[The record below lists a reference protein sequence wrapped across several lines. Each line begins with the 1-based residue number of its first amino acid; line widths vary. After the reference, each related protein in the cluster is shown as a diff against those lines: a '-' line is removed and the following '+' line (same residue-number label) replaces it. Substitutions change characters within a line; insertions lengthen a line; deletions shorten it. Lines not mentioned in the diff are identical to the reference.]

1 MGCQKSQSSCTAA
14 PRSNRRPSM
23 HRRTCAR
30 HLACAHAASLSAVT
44 SLLPHSPGKCLLLQD
59 SLQNPL
65 PWGALLI
72 TLPDLG
78 WIASRDREPTHV
90 QGRDSLLEGLLGQR
104 TCSNSRLSGKR
115 RTPRA
120 FKSQAPLS
128 KKDVA
133 FPLVVLQRGAGE
145 GAVERQGEEE
155 KSEC

>member
-14 PRSNRRPSM
+14 PRSNHRPSM

-30 HLACAHAASLSAVT
+30 HLAFAQAASLSAVT
-44 SLLPHSPGKCLLLQD
+44 SLLPHSPGKCLLLQG

-78 WIASRDREPTHV
+78 WLAPEAENPHMCREGIPCWRAS
-90 QGRDSLLEGLLGQR
+90 LGQR
-104 TCSNSRLSGKR
+104 TCSNSGLSGKR

-120 FKSQAPLS
+120 FKSQAHLS
-128 KKDVA
+128 EKDFS
-133 FPLVVLQRGAGE
+133 FPLVVL
-145 GAVERQGEEE
+145 
-155 KSEC
+155 